1 MKDYR
6 TKPYYTGASALHRR
20 AVYKGIGLTDEDLD
34 RPLIAVVS
42 TFSEICPGHLHLQNL
57 VKSVKNGIWQ
67 AGATPLEFST
77 ISQCA
82 TQTLGLPGIRY
93 DLPARE
99 LICLDIETIVETQLF
114 DGLVIVT
121 TCDKTIPG
129 ALLGAARL
137 NLPTVIVPGG
147 IMEPGKIR
155 GQEVS
160 LADLD
165 EKVFSGK
172 TAAWSENEQKYWED
186 QVIPGSGA
194 CPIMGT
200 ANTMQILAEVSGVA
214 MPFSSTK
221 VAGMAAQLR
230 LAKRAGYQVVEM
242 VKKDIPFS
250 QVVTKEA
257 MENMVTM
264 AMAMGAA
271 SNSIVHM
278 MALSYEMGYEDT
290 VNMDFIAQMSQKIP
304 CLVDVK
310 PVGSHYLTGLEEV
323 GGVPALLGR
332 LAEHLHGECISVSGQ
347 TIRELCEDGKA
358 LLAQAEDSVIRPL
371 KNPIMENGGIVVLRG
386 NLAESA
392 VVRAFPH
399 SKSQFQGLARV
410 YNTQEDA
417 IEAVKSGKVQEGDA
431 IVLRFMGPRGGPGMP
446 DCFGV
451 ASAVVG
457 AGLEETV
464 AVITDGRFSGFARG
478 VGVCQICPEAAVG
491 GPLAKVQDGDLIV
504 IDTEQGL
511 LTDEAE
517 DFISRQPIPCPQT
530 HEMGILRIY
539 SHIAGPASEGARL

>member
-172 TAAWSENEQKYWED
+172 TTAWSENEQKYWED

-310 PVGSHYLTGLEEV
+310 PVGSHYLTISLRWRRSAAYRLCW
-323 GGVPALLGR
+323 GGWRSIFTA
-332 LAEHLHGECISVSGQ
+332 SV
-347 TIRELCEDGKA
+347 
-358 LLAQAEDSVIRPL
+358 
-371 KNPIMENGGIVVLRG
+371 
-386 NLAESA
+386 
-392 VVRAFPH
+392 
-399 SKSQFQGLARV
+399 
-410 YNTQEDA
+410 
-417 IEAVKSGKVQEGDA
+417 
-431 IVLRFMGPRGGPGMP
+431 
-446 DCFGV
+446 
-451 ASAVVG
+451 
-457 AGLEETV
+457 
-464 AVITDGRFSGFARG
+464 
-478 VGVCQICPEAAVG
+478 
-491 GPLAKVQDGDLIV
+491 
-504 IDTEQGL
+504 
-511 LTDEAE
+511 
-517 DFISRQPIPCPQT
+517 
-530 HEMGILRIY
+530 
-539 SHIAGPASEGARL
+539 